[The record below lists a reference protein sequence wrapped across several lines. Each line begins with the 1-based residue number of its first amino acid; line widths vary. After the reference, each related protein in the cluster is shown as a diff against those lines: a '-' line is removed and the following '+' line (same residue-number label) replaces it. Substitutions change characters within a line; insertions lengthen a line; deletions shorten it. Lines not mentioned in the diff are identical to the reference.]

1 MLRGALTLM
10 LLALTLPAASP
21 ASKPEPRMLGPF
33 GNGADAYW
41 LWKAQGTPK
50 AVVVFEHGLDES
62 ELNPSNH
69 TAWIEHLVRQG
80 NDVIYPRYETTPAGS
95 PALLH
100 SLIGIHAGLV
110 RLGRPRAPLVVV
122 GYSRG
127 GRLAVEL
134 AAVMWRISEN
144 AAAVMSVYPSTL
156 NPGLEE
162 VVNFTHLPHSARLLL
177 VAADRDSPAGVRELL
192 RRLERSHF
200 PAQRI
205 RTAVVRSRGPFRA
218 DHFSAL
224 QWGPEARRQLW
235 APLDRL
241 IAAVS

>member
-1 MLRGALTLM
+1 MLRAAIVLAVVAL
-10 LLALTLPAASP
+10 AVPAGSPAAQ
-21 ASKPEPRMLGPF
+21 EPKMLGPY
-33 GNGADAYW
+33 GKGADAYW
-41 LWKAQGTPK
+41 LWKAQGAPK

-62 ELNPSNH
+62 ELNPWNH
-69 TAWIEHLVRQG
+69 VAWIEHLVQRG

-110 RLGRPRAPLVVV
+110 RLGRPRVPLVVV

-134 AAVMWRISEN
+134 AAVMCRIGQKP
-144 AAAVMSVYPSTL
+144 AAVMSVYPSTL
-156 NPGLEE
+156 NPRLEE
-162 VVNFTHLPHSARLLL
+162 VVNFSHLPHSTRLLL
-177 VAADRDSPAGVRELL
+177 VAGDRDSPAGVRELL
-192 RRLERSHF
+192 RRLERSRF
-200 PAQRI
+200 PARNV
-205 RTAVVRSRGPFRA
+205 RTSVVRSRGSFRA

-235 APLDRL
+235 APLDRV
-241 IAAVS
+241 IVSAR

>member
-1 MLRGALTLM
+1 MLRAAVAAA
-10 LLALTLPAASP
+10 LLALVVPAASP
-21 ASKPEPRMLGPF
+21 ASQAPRMLGPF
-33 GNGADAYW
+33 GTGADAYW
-41 LWKAQGTPK
+41 LWKAQGAPK

-62 ELNPSNH
+62 ELNPWNH
-69 TAWIEHLVRQG
+69 ITWIEHLVRQG
-80 NDVIYPRYETTPAGS
+80 NDVIYPRYETSPAGS

-134 AAVMWRISEN
+134 AAVMWRIGEQP
-144 AAAVMSVYPSTL
+144 AAVMSVYPSTL
-156 NPGLEE
+156 NPRLEE
-162 VVNFTHLPHSARLLL
+162 VVNFTHLPHSVRLLL

-192 RRLERSHF
+192 RRLQRSRF
-200 PAQRI
+200 PAQKI
-205 RTAVVRSRGPFRA
+205 RTAVVRSRGSFRA

-241 IAAVS
+241 IASVG

>member
-1 MLRGALTLM
+1 MLRAAIALAVVA
-10 LLALTLPAASP
+10 LAVPAALPAA
-21 ASKPEPRMLGPF
+21 PEPKMLGPY
-33 GNGADAYW
+33 GKGADAYW
-41 LWKAQGTPK
+41 LWKAQGVPK

-62 ELNPSNH
+62 ELNPWNH
-69 TAWIEHLVRQG
+69 MAWIEHLVRQG

-110 RLGRPRAPLVVV
+110 RLGRPRVPLVVV

-134 AAVMWRISEN
+134 AAVMWRIGQTP
-144 AAAVMSVYPSTL
+144 AAVMSVYPSTL
-156 NPGLEE
+156 NARLEE
-162 VVNFTHLPHSARLLL
+162 VVNFSHLPHSTRLLL

-192 RRLERSHF
+192 RRLERSRF
-200 PAQRI
+200 PAQNV
-205 RTAVVRSRGPFRA
+205 RTAVVRSRGSFRA

-224 QWGPEARRQLW
+224 QWGPAARRQLW
-235 APLDRL
+235 TPLDRL
-241 IAAVS
+241 IVSVR

>member
-1 MLRGALTLM
+1 MLRAVLAFA
-10 LLALTLPAASP
+10 LLALSLPAASP
-21 ASKPEPRMLGPF
+21 GTAPEPKMLGPY
-33 GNGADAYW
+33 GKGADAYW
-41 LWKAQGTPK
+41 LWKAHGAAK

-62 ELNPSNH
+62 ELNPWNH
-69 TAWIEHLVRQG
+69 TAWIEHLVRRG
-80 NDVIYPRYETTPAGS
+80 NDVIYPRYETAPAGS

-110 RLGRPRAPLVVV
+110 RLGRPQVPLVVV

-134 AAVMWRISEN
+134 AAVMWRIGQKP
-144 AAAVMSVYPSTL
+144 AAVMSVYPSTL
-156 NPGLEE
+156 NPRLEE

-192 RRLERSHF
+192 RRLERSRF
-200 PAQRI
+200 PAQNV
-205 RTAVVRSRGPFRA
+205 RTAVVRSRGSFRA

-224 QWGPEARRQLW
+224 QWGTEARRQLW
-235 APLDRL
+235 APLDGL
-241 IAAVS
+241 IESIL

>member
-1 MLRGALTLM
+1 MLRAALAVT
-10 LLALTLPAASP
+10 LLAVILPASSP
-21 ASKPEPRMLGPF
+21 GSTPEPRMLGPF
-33 GNGADAYW
+33 GKGADAYW
-41 LWKAQGTPK
+41 LWKAQGPPR

-62 ELNPSNH
+62 ELNPWNH
-69 TAWIEHLVRQG
+69 VTWIEHLVRQG
-80 NDVIYPRYETTPAGS
+80 NDVIYPRYETSPAGS

-100 SLIGIHAGLV
+100 SLIGTHAGLV
-110 RLGRPRAPLVVV
+110 RLGRPQVPLVVV

-134 AAVMWRISEN
+134 AAVMWRISRTP
-144 AAAVMSVYPSTL
+144 AAVMSVYPSTL
-156 NPGLEE
+156 NPRLEE
-162 VVNFTHLPHSARLLL
+162 VVNFTHLPHSTRLLL

-192 RRLERSHF
+192 RRLERSRF
-200 PAQRI
+200 PAQNV
-205 RTAVVRSRGPFRA
+205 RTAVVRSRGSFRA

-241 IAAVS
+241 IASVR